1 MFPTHGTYC
10 STISSL
16 CKNRCV
22 MQAFE
27 PLFTA
32 TVTATQNDGAFV
44 NNEFA
49 DICLVRVPLPATP
62 GNTLYVEHTVV
73 PDD

>member
-1 MFPTHGTYC
+1 
-10 STISSL
+10 
-16 CKNRCV
+16 

-32 TVTATQNDGAFV
+32 TMTAKQNDGAFV

-49 DICLVRVPLPATP
+49 DVLLVRTPFPATP
-62 GNTLYVEHTVV
+62 NSTLYVEHTAV
-73 PDD
+73 PDG

>member
-1 MFPTHGTYC
+1 M
-10 STISSL
+10 L
-16 CKNRCV
+16 
-22 MQAFE
+22 QAFE

-32 TVTATQNDGAFV
+32 TVTGTQHDGAFV

-49 DICLVRVPLPATP
+49 DIFLVRVPLPATP